1 MRRKAFEEVRIR
13 YGGTKIA
20 LAHHQN
26 DNAETML
33 LNLARGTGIPGAFR
47 DPAGQ
52 WIYDPSASWN
62 KQEGN

>member
-1 MRRKAFEEVRIR
+1 M
-13 YGGTKIA
+13 GGTKIA

-33 LNLARGTGIPGAFR
+33 LNLARGTGIRGAFR